1 MSDKEQR
8 KATLQASKARLIKE
22 GEMYRLGVMAGKHN
36 IAQAL
41 HPEVLLHSA
50 VDLAV
55 GTVQTR
61 LAGAIGGTAAT
72 AGVGGLLANYSKI
85 MPVARAVGSFIKRK
99 RLVKPAIGV
108 GAVLAAVG
116 AWVYKRKQS
125 GAL

>member
-8 KATLQASKARLIKE
+8 KAALEATKARLIKE
-22 GEMYRLGVMAGKHN
+22 GELYRVGVLAGKHN
-36 IAQAL
+36 VTNAL
-41 HPEVLLHSA
+41 HPEVLLHGA

-61 LAGAIGGTAAT
+61 LAGLIGGSAAA
-72 AGVGGLLANYSKI
+72 AGAGGLLANYKTI
-85 MPVARAVGSFIKRK
+85 MPIAMSIGSFISRK

-116 AWVYKRKQS
+116 AWIYKRKAS
-125 GAL
+125 GSL

>member
-1 MSDKEQR
+1 MSDTEQR
-8 KATLQASKARLIKE
+8 KATLSATKARLIKE
-22 GEMYRLGVMAGKHN
+22 GEMYRLGVLAGKHN

-61 LAGAIGGTAAT
+61 LAGVIGGTAAT

-85 MPVARAVGSFIKRK
+85 MPIAMSVGGFIKRK
-99 RLVKPAIGV
+99 RLVKPALGV
-108 GAVLAAVG
+108 GALLAAVG

>member
-1 MSDKEQR
+1 MSDNEQR
-8 KATLQASKARLIKE
+8 KAALGATKARLIKE
-22 GEMYRLGVMAGKHN
+22 GEQYRLGVMAGKHHVT
-36 IAQAL
+36 QAL
-41 HPEVLLHSA
+41 HPEVLLHGA

-61 LAGAIGGTAAT
+61 LAGVIGGTAAT
-72 AGVGGLLANYSKI
+72 ASVGGLLANYSKI
-85 MPVARAVGSFIKRK
+85 MPVAISVGSFIKRK

-116 AWVYKRKQS
+116 AWLYKRKQS

>member
-8 KATLQASKARLIKE
+8 KAAREATKARLIKE
-22 GEMYRLGVMAGKHN
+22 GELYRVGVLASKHH
-36 IAQAL
+36 IANAM
-41 HPEVLLHSA
+41 HPEVILHSA

-61 LAGAIGGTAAT
+61 LAGLVGGTAAA
-72 AGVGGLLANYSKI
+72 AGAGGLLANYKTI
-85 MPVARAVGSFIKRK
+85 MPIAMSVGSFISRK
-99 RLVKPAIGV
+99 HLVKPAIGV

-116 AWVYKRKQS
+116 AWLYKRKQS

>member
-8 KATLQASKARLIKE
+8 KAVQSATKARLIKE
-22 GEMYRLGVMAGKHN
+22 GELYRVGVLAGKHN
-36 IAQAL
+36 VMQSM

-55 GTVQTR
+55 GTAQTR
-61 LAGAIGGTAAT
+61 LAGLIGGTTVAAG
-72 AGVGGLLANYSKI
+72 AGGLLANYKTI
-85 MPVARAVGSFIKRK
+85 MPIAMSVGSFITRK

-116 AWVYKRKQS
+116 AWLYKRKQS